1 MQFSVDVGDLTRSEQ
16 KILEFI
22 NTNRDTFL
30 YLSIGQLAQALDMS
44 DATVSRF
51 ARHVGCRDYKSLK
64 ALVMEQSAGPAAKM
78 AGHSGP
84 GEGGFSPAAW
94 LEHQQLCLS
103 KTAQQLDEAE
113 FQRGVEAVSGAR
125 RIFIHG
131 KNASASLAQ
140 MLHFRLRRLGLNV
153 SLLPSGGSELLE
165 GLAKRERKTR

>member
-1 MQFSVDVGDLTRSEQ
+1 MQFSVDVGDLTRAEQ

-78 AGHSGP
+78 AGTLGR
-84 GEGGFSPAAW
+84 EGGFSPAAW

-165 GLAKRERKTR
+165 GLAQAG

>member
-64 ALVMEQSAGPAAKM
+64 ALVPFFLFPLPFPQRNTESGQGFERKKP
-78 AGHSGP
+78 HSGRLFP
-84 GEGGFSPAAW
+84 V
-94 LEHQQLCLS
+94 H
-103 KTAQQLDEAE
+103 
-113 FQRGVEAVSGAR
+113 V
-125 RIFIHG
+125 
-131 KNASASLAQ
+131 
-140 MLHFRLRRLGLNV
+140 RLRFF
-153 SLLPSGGSELLE
+153 P
-165 GLAKRERKTR
+165 